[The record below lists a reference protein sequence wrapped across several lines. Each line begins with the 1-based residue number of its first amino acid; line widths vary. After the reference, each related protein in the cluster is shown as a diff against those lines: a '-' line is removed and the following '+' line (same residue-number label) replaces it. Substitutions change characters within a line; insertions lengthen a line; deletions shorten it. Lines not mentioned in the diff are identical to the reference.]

1 VSIWID
7 FKFNRMVGLSSD
19 VVLEHNARPRRRR
32 PRATTYQLEIYKTS
46 VEVGLEND
54 KGVANKS
61 PPRPLLRRNPHS
73 SPVLSRTRSYSAV
86 SANAGPADSSLTTSP
101 TSPTEYRLPPLFFE
115 KHDYSDIFDER
126 PRIEYAR
133 TTPRLRRRA
142 KMSITRDTNDV
153 VSYMKASSDL
163 RLLLLLRH

>member
-1 VSIWID
+1 
-7 FKFNRMVGLSSD
+7 MVGLSSD

-46 VEVGLEND
+46 VEGGLDND
-54 KGVANKS
+54 KSIANKS

-101 TSPTEYRLPPLFFE
+101 TSPIDYQLPQLPPLFFE

-126 PRIEYAR
+126 PRIEYPR
-133 TTPRLRRRA
+133 TTPRLRRKA
-142 KMSITRDTNDV
+142 KMSITRDSNDV
-153 VSYMKASSDL
+153 VSCLKVLSGPEPFCFCGIEF
-163 RLLLLLRH
+163 